1 MLRMNA
7 TTKPRVDY
15 RPTWLEFT
23 EKDLKVLGTASI
35 VDIGAENIY
44 VIKSG
49 KQYFFKPG
57 NTDKFHLGSFDF
69 TNPALFQDCSISA

>member
-7 TTKPRVDY
+7 TTKPRVNY

-23 EKDLKVLGTASI
+23 EKNLKVLGTASI

-44 VIKSG
+44 VIKS
-49 KQYFFKPG
+49 G

-69 TNPALFQDCSISA
+69 TNPALFQDCSISV